1 MPTPTNIVWSLESV
15 NFPSDLK
22 VGFKFAQLKLCRD
35 NIFSLIRLSINN
47 ILGLLSGKTILVFK
61 AINSTVQNTIIS
73 FPKEHQKVF
82 SFKSCRVYKKRWQW
96 SGLILS
102 YATISESL
110 IFQEMNW
117 LANSL
122 SNWVF
127 TIMEPVTCLCLC
139 LCLQS
144 RFCNISGSRCVLRTY

>member
-1 MPTPTNIVWSLESV
+1 M
-15 NFPSDLK
+15 
-22 VGFKFAQLKLCRD
+22 
-35 NIFSLIRLSINN
+35 
-47 ILGLLSGKTILVFK
+47 GLLSGKTILVFK

-117 LANSL
+117 LANSFVEL
-122 SNWVF
+122 GIYNNGAGYMFMSVF
-127 TIMEPVTCLCLC
+127 MFTEQIL
-139 LCLQS
+139 
-144 RFCNISGSRCVLRTY
+144 